1 MKRSNSAGPPA
12 SLCEALRA
20 GRLFKKT
27 NKILF
32 SKVGFGKG
40 KFKIIPMF
48 LLCAGVFGVSAF
60 ASGKILLDYNQKE
73 KEAEIYAVGN
83 VLAAEK
89 ESDGENILPRTTG
102 NYGSKA
108 VVRGKPENSGR
119 AIASVLGVADSVKK
133 KLIKPK
139 KIAPKVINAPPPRA
153 ETKKVNGLRV
163 CAKKNDHGRE
173 SHKGSQPHMDREC
186 CPDPDEWP
194 NPHCYYTPEQ
204 LSRMLKPPK

>member
-1 MKRSNSAGPPA
+1 
-12 SLCEALRA
+12 
-20 GRLFKKT
+20 
-27 NKILF
+27 
-32 SKVGFGKG
+32 
-40 KFKIIPMF
+40 MF

-89 ESDGENILPRTTG
+89 ESDGENI
-102 NYGSKA
+102 S
-108 VVRGKPENSGR
+108 PENSGR
-119 AIASVLGVADSVKK
+119 AVASVLGVADSVKK

-163 CAKKNDHGRE
+163 CAKRNNHGHE
-173 SHKGSQPHMDREC
+173 SHNGSRSHMDREC

>member
-1 MKRSNSAGPPA
+1 MRYMPSRKSK
-12 SLCEALRA
+12 LKLFQEVKL
-20 GRLFKKT
+20 GRKKT
-27 NKILF
+27 EMAILA
-32 SKVGFGKG
+32 
-40 KFKIIPMF
+40 

-73 KEAEIYAVGN
+73 KENEIYAVGN

-108 VVRGKPENSGR
+108 VVRGEPENSGQ

-139 KIAPKVINAPPPRA
+139 KIAPKVINAPLPRA

-163 CAKKNDHGRE
+163 CTKKNDHGHE
-173 SHKGSQPHMDREC
+173 SHNGSHPHMDREC

-194 NPHCYYTPEQ
+194 NPRCYYTPEQ
-204 LSRMLKPPK
+204 LSRMLKSPK